1 MADSSDNGFDGL
13 AEGPEGDQPMSFFDH
28 LAELRSRLMR
38 AAIGVMVGFGG
49 AFFFVD
55 YLEGIL
61 LLPLSDAWRELG
73 LEGVPKLQNLGMLDS
88 FLTDVRIALTFG
100 LFFAGP
106 IVFYQLW
113 MFIAPGL
120 YDKEKHLAVPFM
132 ATSAVMFVSGAA
144 FCYYLVFPFATQWFL
159 EYSMRDAS
167 GPGGVEIVAQFTFSD
182 FMKYATRLLLAF
194 GAVFEFP
201 LAIFFL
207 ARAGIVTHLTLLRY
221 WKISV
226 LFIFVVSAFLT
237 PPDPITLT
245 LMAVPLTAM
254 FFASVGVA
262 YLVGRKHVEEAAR
275 LERELA
281 EFEDD
286 EDDQGP

>member
-13 AEGPEGDQPMSFFDH
+13 AEGPEGDEPMSFFDH
-28 LAELRSRLMR
+28 LAELRMRLMR
-38 AAIGVMVGFGG
+38 AAIGVVVGFGG

-55 YLEGIL
+55 H
-61 LLPLSDAWRELG
+61 
-73 LEGVPKLQNLGMLDS
+73 LEGVLLDPLRSAWDQLGYEGAPRLQNLGMLDS

-120 YDKEKHLAVPFM
+120 YSKEKKLAIPFM

-159 EYSMRDAS
+159 EYSMRDAA

-182 FMKYATRLLLAF
+182 YMKYATRLLLAF
-194 GAVFEFP
+194 GTVFEFP
-201 LAIFFL
+201 LAVFFL
-207 ARAGIVTHLTLLRY
+207 ARAGILTHKTLLRY
-221 WKISV
+221 WKLSV
-226 LFIFVVSAFLT
+226 LLIFIGSAFLT

-245 LMAVPLTAM
+245 LMAIPMCGM

-262 YLVGRKHVEEAAR
+262 YLVGREHVENAER

-281 EFEDD
+281 EFDD
-286 EDDQGP
+286 ADDD

>member
-1 MADSSDNGFDGL
+1 MAETNDNGFDGM
-13 AEGPEGDQPMSFFDH
+13 AEGPDGDRPMSFFEH

-38 AAIGVMVGFGG
+38 AAIAVALGFGG

-55 YLEGIL
+55 YLEGVLFI
-61 LLPLSDAWRELG
+61 PLRTAWESLE
-73 LEGVPKLQNLGMLDS
+73 LEGVPQLQNLGMLDA

-120 YDKEKHLAVPFM
+120 YSKEKRLAVPFM
-132 ATSAVMFVSGAA
+132 LTSAVMFLGGAA
-144 FCYYLVFPFATQWFL
+144 FCYYAVFPFATRWFL
-159 EYSMRDAS
+159 EYSMRTSETA
-167 GPGGVEIVAQFTFSD
+167 GVNIVAQFTFSEY
-182 FMKYATRLLLAF
+182 MRYATRLLLAF
-194 GAVFEFP
+194 GLVFEFP
-201 LAIFFL
+201 LAIYFL
-207 ARAGIVTHLTLLRY
+207 ARAGIITHKTLLRY
-221 WKISV
+221 WRISV
-226 LFIFVVSAFLT
+226 LLIFLASAFLT

-245 LMAVPLTAM
+245 LMAIPLTAM

-262 YLVGRKHVEEAAR
+262 YLVGKEQLEAQER

-281 EFEDD
+281 EFDDD
-286 EDDQGP
+286 EDDDEA

>member
-1 MADSSDNGFDGL
+1 MANTEDNGHDGM
-13 AEGPEGDQPMSFFDH
+13 AEGPEGDTPMGFFEH
-28 LAELRSRLMR
+28 LAELRTRLMR
-38 AAIGVMVGFGG
+38 AAIGVFVGFGG
-49 AFFFVD
+49 AFYFVD
-55 YLEGIL
+55 ELEAVL
-61 LLPLSDAWRELG
+61 LAPLSQAWIELQ

-132 ATSAVMFVSGAA
+132 ATSAVMFISGAA
-144 FCYYLVFPFATQWFL
+144 FCYYLVFPFATQWFV
-159 EYSMRDAS
+159 EYSMRDATGS
-167 GPGGVEIVAQFTFSD
+167 GVEIVAQFTFSD

-194 GAVFEFP
+194 GTVFEFP
-201 LAIFFL
+201 LAVFFL
-207 ARAGIVTHLTLLRY
+207 ARAGILTHKTLLRY
-221 WKISV
+221 WKLSV
-226 LFIFVVSAFLT
+226 LFIFVGSAFLT

-245 LMAVPLTAM
+245 LMAIPMVGM

-262 YLVGRKHVEEAAR
+262 YLVGRKHVEEAER
-275 LERELA
+275 FERELA
-281 EFEDD
+281 EFED
-286 EDDQGP
+286 EDDDEVD